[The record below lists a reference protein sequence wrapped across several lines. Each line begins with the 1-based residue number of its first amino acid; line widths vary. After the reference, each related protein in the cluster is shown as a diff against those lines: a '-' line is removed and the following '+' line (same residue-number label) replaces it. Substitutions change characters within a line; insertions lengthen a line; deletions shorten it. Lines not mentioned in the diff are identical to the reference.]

1 MNATTGEGNGF
12 SPLEIVLMLKASALF
27 SETPENTL
35 AEVAAIVIV
44 EQVPEGDVLFQKGD
58 TGDCMYLIAEGEI
71 RIGDGATIFATLGKN
86 DFFGEL
92 ALVETEPRSADAVA
106 ATDCLLLRIDQDDF
120 YELIED
126 RTEVAR
132 GILVILAQRLRR
144 QNEIIRQLRQE
155 TR

>member
-1 MNATTGEGNGF
+1 M
-12 SPLEIVLMLKASALF
+12 
-27 SETPENTL
+27 
-35 AEVAAIVIV
+35 
-44 EQVPEGDVLFQKGD
+44 
-58 TGDCMYLIAEGEI
+58 
-71 RIGDGATIFATLGKN
+71 GKN
-86 DFFGEL
+86 DFSGEL